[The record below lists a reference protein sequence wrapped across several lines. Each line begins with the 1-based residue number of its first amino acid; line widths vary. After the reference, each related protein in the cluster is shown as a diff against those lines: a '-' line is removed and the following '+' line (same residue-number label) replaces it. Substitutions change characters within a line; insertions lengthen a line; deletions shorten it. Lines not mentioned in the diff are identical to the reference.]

1 MVEELANTTDAR
13 VARLAAAQHG
23 VVTTAQLRELGLSVQ
38 AVSKRT
44 QRGHLH
50 RVHRGVYAVGHAGL
64 SPHGCWMA
72 AVLAVGHDAVL
83 SHRAAAA
90 LWSLLPIG
98 AGVVD
103 ATVATVAGARSAG
116 ASASTAPAP
125 SPPPTGPFATTSVT
139 TQTRTLLDLARV
151 AAPAELARARRQAE
165 FLGLP
170 LNERRPEV
178 NAVVGPYEADF
189 LWREQRLIVETDGWA
204 AHRGRVAFE
213 QDRRRATT
221 LALDGYEVMRV
232 TWRQVQ
238 EEPGTVAAAV
248 RARLRATRASARPA

>member
-1 MVEELANTTDAR
+1 MSPAAWRLDQPMVEELANTTDAR

-72 AVLAVGHDAVL
+72 AVLAVGPDAVL

-103 ATVATVAGARSAG
+103 ATVATVGGRAKRRGIRIHRSRTLTPADRTLRHNIRHHADAHPPRSGARRSSGG
-116 ASASTAPAP
+116 ARPRPP
-125 SPPPTGPFATTSVT
+125 S
-139 TQTRTLLDLARV
+139 
-151 AAPAELARARRQAE
+151 
-165 FLGLP
+165 
-170 LNERRPEV
+170 
-178 NAVVGPYEADF
+178 
-189 LWREQRLIVETDGWA
+189 
-204 AHRGRVAFE
+204 GRV
-213 QDRRRATT
+213 
-221 LALDGYEVMRV
+221 
-232 TWRQVQ
+232 
-238 EEPGTVAAAV
+238 P
-248 RARLRATRASARPA
+248 RPTPE